1 MQNLK
6 YQICERCIMD
16 TTASDIFF
24 DENGICNYCI
34 DYLSREMKSKKTSRE
49 LEELLDNIKKKGK
62 NLKYDCIVGLSGG
75 VDSTFSLIK
84 ACENGLRPLAVHL
97 DNGWNS
103 ELAQNNISSLVRKY
117 NVDLITH
124 VIDWKEYR
132 NYQEAFF
139 LANVI
144 DVELLMDNAMLAVN
158 YYYANKFKVK
168 YILSGTNTS
177 TEGFKIPKNWSW
189 FKNDKKN
196 ILKIGYLFTK
206 QKNKTM
212 PLFGTYQFIYYEL
225 VKKIKWVLFPDYF
238 NYNKEGALEEIKK
251 KCNFKPYPYKHYE
264 SVFTRFYQAYI
275 LTKKFGVD
283 KRKLHFSNLIVSNQ
297 MSRKD
302 ALIQM
307 QKPTYPSEVDENKD
321 VIYFLKKMKWDKK
334 RLEKYL
340 NEPEI
345 RHDFYPSERNIWNN
359 YSKIYKYFKNTLK
372 RIF

>member
-1 MQNLK
+1 MQDLR

-16 TTASDIFF
+16 TSARDINF
-24 DENGICNYCI
+24 DDKGICNYCT
-34 DYLSREMKSKKTSRE
+34 DYLKREIKTKKSVNDLNE
-49 LEELLDNIKKKGK
+49 LIDSIKKRGK

-103 ELAQNNISSLVRKY
+103 ELAQNNISTLVRKY
-117 NVDLITH
+117 KVDLITH
-124 VIDWKEYR
+124 VVDWKEYR

-144 DVELLMDNAMLAVN
+144 DIELLMDNAMLAVN

-168 YILSGTNTS
+168 FILSGTNTS

-196 ILKIGYLFTK
+196 ILKIGNKFTN
-206 QKNKTM
+206 QKNKTL

-225 VKKIKWVLFPDYF
+225 IKKIKWILFPDYF
-238 NYNKEGALEEIKK
+238 NYNKIKALDEIKN

-283 KRKLHFSNLIVSNQ
+283 KRKLHLSNLIISKQ
-297 MSRKD
+297 MTRNE
-302 ALIQM
+302 ALIKIQ
-307 QKPTYPSEVDENKD
+307 QPTYPNEEDQNKD
-321 VIYFLKKMKWDKK
+321 IKYFLKKMKWDKNK
-334 RLEKYL
+334 LEKYL
-340 NEPEI
+340 NDPEVQ
-345 RHDFYPSERNIWNN
+345 HNFYPSEINLWNN
-359 YSKIYKYFKNTLK
+359 LSKIYKFFKN
-372 RIF
+372 I

>member
-359 YSKIYKYFKNTLK
+359 YSKIYKYFKNTLR